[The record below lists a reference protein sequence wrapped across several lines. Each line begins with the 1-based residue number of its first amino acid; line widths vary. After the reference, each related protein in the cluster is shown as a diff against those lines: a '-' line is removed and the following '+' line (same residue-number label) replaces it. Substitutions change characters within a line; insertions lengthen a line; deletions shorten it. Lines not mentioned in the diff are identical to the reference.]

1 MIVGTLTGLGSVVGL
16 GKLGGAI
23 GQGFVNRAMMAREYD
38 QARAPIRG
46 LVGGTNISGAGL
58 GFSPTETQ
66 AILLQA
72 AQAGLNP
79 ADTQQVGNIA
89 LRTERAGIGAGVA
102 TGFGG
107 AFRVGGGAVAGP
119 AGIGGQ
125 MGLAMAEAF
134 QSGLQM
140 AGVPDYLEKLLEITT
155 SQADRGID
163 MSPEAIVSMA
173 AALRNASN
181 QAASF
186 QGTRSLGVAQ
196 NFVSAAQEV
205 AAGGGN
211 EFQKITYLRAAG
223 YGNTDADGRRI
234 GLLEAQ
240 ANLEAGRFDMGAV
253 IGGYTKAAGGARAGA
268 FMMVNDRSMSNQ
280 QAVDFLR
287 GRAAGGK
294 LSPTMTGVGGGKF
307 IESGAG
313 TQELLAERGMS
324 RLANAAGA
332 ATSGTMRTVA
342 GTQAADLQAGL
353 AGMQAFA
360 DLEAS
365 VGAFTRSLDGGI
377 GKAVLKA
384 AGALGDFADFLGIT
398 DKEGKGPSILDQ
410 VKSWGG
416 GGSTKKGSSGKSQ
429 KKINAG
435 TGGTLRIEASPDVMR
450 LFQFTF
456 VDETVPV

>member
-1 MIVGTLTGLGSVVGL
+1 MIVGTLTGIGSVVGL
-16 GKLGGAI
+16 GKLGGAL
-23 GQGFVNRAMMAREYD
+23 GQGFVSRAMKAREYD

-72 AQAGLNP
+72 AQASLNP

-163 MSPEAIVSMA
+163 MSPDAIVSMA

-223 YGNTDADGRRI
+223 YGTTDADG
-234 GLLEAQ
+234 
-240 ANLEAGRFDMGAV
+240 
-253 IGGYTKAAGGARAGA
+253 
-268 FMMVNDRSMSNQ
+268 
-280 QAVDFLR
+280 
-287 GRAAGGK
+287 
-294 LSPTMTGVGGGKF
+294 
-307 IESGAG
+307 
-313 TQELLAERGMS
+313 
-324 RLANAAGA
+324 
-332 ATSGTMRTVA
+332 
-342 GTQAADLQAGL
+342 
-353 AGMQAFA
+353 
-360 DLEAS
+360 
-365 VGAFTRSLDGGI
+365 
-377 GKAVLKA
+377 
-384 AGALGDFADFLGIT
+384 
-398 DKEGKGPSILDQ
+398 
-410 VKSWGG
+410 
-416 GGSTKKGSSGKSQ
+416 
-429 KKINAG
+429 
-435 TGGTLRIEASPDVMR
+435 
-450 LFQFTF
+450 
-456 VDETVPV
+456 